1 MSAVIRVRYDCYSLP
16 GKKRKEKKIF
26 SIQQVFQVFQY
37 VVSYFPWV
45 HVKGKKKIVSEKLKT
60 TTALWSARAIADAFF
75 VSHNPNELDACM
87 VLI

>member
-1 MSAVIRVRYDCYSLP
+1 ML
-16 GKKRKEKKIF
+16 KEKKIL
-26 SIQQVFQVFQY
+26 
-37 VVSYFPWV
+37 
-45 HVKGKKKIVSEKLKT
+45 SEKLKT